1 MIARK
6 AQKLIYNILILCFLT
21 GGIIMFVP
29 DSSIWEISNI
39 PTMHR

>member
-6 AQKLIYNILILCFLT
+6 AQKLIYNILIASSPEVSF
-21 GGIIMFVP
+21 MFVP